1 MVKSESYTCNI
12 CDKMYSSA
20 SSLCNHRTKKHKVQ
34 NNSIEQHN
42 NSIEQHNNSI
52 EPKITAIKSEHF
64 NCRICDKSYKHQ
76 QSRSRHEII
85 CKTKNNNSIREANIN
100 IETQN
105 NKSIRE
111 ANINIETQ
119 NNKSIREANIN
130 IETQNIQNNNT
141 NNGTINTTNNITINN
156 YGDENKA
163 FVSEAFM
170 LKIISNIIKNDDKI
184 TEVIP
189 HLIRNIHFNPH
200 HKNNNNIKINN
211 IRSPTA
217 KVYKD
222 KKWIYVD
229 KKKML
234 NETHDKSVKFTENWA
249 EEHKEKV
256 PEDTKDKIKDYKQIH
271 SKQYHNKK
279 KILDEITKLAYIYYK
294 NYMEGELELDD

>member
-42 NSIEQHNNSI
+42 NRIEQHNNSI

-85 CKTKNNNSIREANIN
+85 CKTK
-100 IETQN
+100 
-105 NKSIRE
+105 
-111 ANINIETQ
+111 

-200 HKNNNNIKINN
+200 HKN
-211 IRSPTA
+211 
-217 KVYKD
+217 
-222 KKWIYVD
+222 
-229 KKKML
+229 
-234 NETHDKSVKFTENWA
+234 
-249 EEHKEKV
+249 
-256 PEDTKDKIKDYKQIH
+256 
-271 SKQYHNKK
+271 
-279 KILDEITKLAYIYYK
+279 
-294 NYMEGELELDD
+294 